1 MGDSLEYVRTH
12 ENLAS
17 IVKGLEPCSSDVII
31 GIGGSGDNAFA
42 LTEDAGKVR
51 VIDSNSAQI
60 AFIRSRYDLLRDGNV
75 DEFLKFMRGRNRAYM
90 KRRIEKIRNN
100 LDSMVIREPENIFE
114 AVKHEDG
121 FNKAYL
127 STAPYNDVFLSEG
140 GKRMEVVSANLPT
153 GGLVYLS
160 VSNDSWETP
169 TLAVDYKHTIRARF
183 FNLGN
188 SNYHPVVFRKVG

>member
-31 GIGGSGDNAFA
+31 DIGGSGDNAFA
-42 LTEDAGKVR
+42 LTEDAGEVR

-60 AFIRSRYDLLRDGNV
+60 AFIRRRYDLLRDGNV
-75 DEFLKFMRGRNRAYM
+75 DEFLSFMRGRNRAYM
-90 KRRIEKIRNN
+90 ERRIEKIRKH
-100 LDSMVIREPENIFE
+100 LDRMVIREPEDIFQ
-114 AVKHEDG
+114 AVKHENG

-127 STAPYNDVFLSEG
+127 STAPYYSGFLSEG
-140 GKRMEVVSANLPT
+140 GNKIEVVSANLPT

-160 VSNDSWETP
+160 VSNDFWKTP
-169 TLAVDYKHTIRARF
+169 TLAVDYRHTIRARF

>member
-1 MGDSLEYVRTH
+1 MGGSLEYVRTH

-31 GIGGSGDNAFA
+31 DIGGSGDNAFA
-42 LTEDAGKVR
+42 LTEDAGEVR

-60 AFIRSRYDLLRDGNV
+60 AFIRRRYDLLRDGNV
-75 DEFLKFMRGRNRAYM
+75 DEFLSFMRGRNRAYM
-90 KRRIEKIRNN
+90 ERRIEKIRKH
-100 LDSMVIREPENIFE
+100 LDRMVIREPEDIFE
-114 AVKHEDG
+114 AVEHENG

-127 STAPYNDVFLSEG
+127 STAPYYSGFLSEG
-140 GKRMEVVSANLPT
+140 GNKIEVVSANLPT

-160 VSNDSWETP
+160 VSNDFWKTP
-169 TLAVDYKHTIRARF
+169 TLAVDYIHTIRARF